1 MSKSFG
7 EQFDNLINPVV
18 QRTFIQDKDTVGS
31 DIPIEYPTLET
42 NELPKPPTDGF
53 IANYCN
59 GKK

>member
-1 MSKSFG
+1 MSKSFS

-18 QRTFIQDKDTVGS
+18 QRRFIQDKDTVGS
-31 DIPIEYPTLET
+31 DIPIEYHTLET

-53 IANYCN
+53 IATYCD